1 MSVGSLVTSYNIFHT
16 PASGC
21 AHLELCKNEVLEA
34 YRILVRYVYRSR
46 YREALSLAETGKKL
60 HLELP
65 VPMCTDC
72 HFTTG
77 RVHGCL
83 HCSYLGCWNRSH
95 LQVHLIDKDHIF
107 AMDLNRF
114 TVYCNNCNDYIYD
127 LEFDRVHDEEKLSA
141 YRIVA
146 KYTEHR
152 VDCPRYTEWR
162 PNELEIAALRN
173 QAQLRRCE
181 GLRGLRNLGST
192 CFMNVII
199 QVFVHNP
206 LLRAYYL
213 CDKHDVTGCP
223 KKPCLSCE
231 MDKLFNEL
239 YSGKKEPYGPCT
251 FLHCMWLSSTELA
264 GYAQQDAHEF
274 FISAL
279 NEIHTSAEG
288 SKNHGCRCIIHQTFA
303 GILQSDVTCQRC
315 GNVTTA
321 YDPVLDV
328 SLDVKATARKKKS
341 SKRDDVSY
349 SLVDCLN
356 RYTSPEKLGPR
367 EYSCSKC
374 GNTFQE
380 ATKQLSFKALP
391 PVLSIQLKRFEHTS
405 SASKIESLIRIPY
418 ELDMTP
424 FTPMGRNARNDRR
437 LEPPLPSLKYK
448 LFAVVNHEGKLDT
461 GHYTVAIRHREE
473 WFRFDDHM
481 VKLAQPSDIVS
492 NKAYMCF
499 YIKDV
504 LDYEPPYVEQE
515 EAEKEEEVEL
525 KGSIGSAMVNDETDM
540 ELDFV

>member
-1 MSVGSLVTSYNIFHT
+1 MSGFESLVTSYNLFHT

-21 AHLELCKNEVLEA
+21 AHLETCKNEILEA
-34 YRILVRYVYRSR
+34 YRILVRYTYWCR
-46 YREALSLAETGKKL
+46 YHSTISKLETNEAGKKRKKL
-60 HLELP
+60 SVELP
-65 VPMCTDC
+65 FSVCSDC
-72 HFTTG
+72 HYTVG

-114 TVYCNNCNDYIYD
+114 TVYCNNCDDYIYD
-127 LEFDRVHDEEKLSA
+127 IEFDRVHDEEKLHTYTLVS
-141 YRIVA
+141 
-146 KYTEHR
+146 KYIEPHIKR
-152 VDCPRYTEWR
+152 PRYVEWR
-162 PNELEIAALRN
+162 PNEVEVTALRN
-173 QAQLRRCE
+173 QATMKRCE

-213 CDKHDVTGCP
+213 CDKHNAAGCI

-279 NEIHTSAEG
+279 NQIHSSTEG
-288 SKNHGCRCIIHQTFA
+288 SKNQDCRCIVHQTFA
-303 GILQSDVTCQRC
+303 GVLQSDVTCQKC
-315 GNVTTA
+315 GNITTA

-328 SLDVKATARKKKS
+328 SLDVKATTRKKKS
-341 SKRDDVSY
+341 TRRDDVSH
-349 SLVDCLN
+349 SLLDCLS
-356 RYTSPEKLGPR
+356 RYTCPEKLGPK

-374 GNTFQE
+374 SNTFQE

-391 PVLSIQLKRFEHTS
+391 PILSIQLKRFEHTS
-405 SASKIESLIRIPY
+405 SASKIDSLIRIPY

-424 FTPMGRNARNDRR
+424 YTSVGREIRTNNRP
-437 LEPPLPSLKYK
+437 EVQLPSLQYSY
-448 LFAVVNHEGKLDT
+448 LQL
-461 GHYTVAIRHREE
+461 
-473 WFRFDDHM
+473 
-481 VKLAQPSDIVS
+481 
-492 NKAYMCF
+492 
-499 YIKDV
+499 
-504 LDYEPPYVEQE
+504 
-515 EAEKEEEVEL
+515 
-525 KGSIGSAMVNDETDM
+525 
-540 ELDFV
+540 